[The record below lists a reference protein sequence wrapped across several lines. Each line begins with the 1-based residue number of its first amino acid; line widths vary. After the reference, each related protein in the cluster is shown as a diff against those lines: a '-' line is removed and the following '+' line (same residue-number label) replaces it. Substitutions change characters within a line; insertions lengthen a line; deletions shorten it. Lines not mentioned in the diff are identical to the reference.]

1 MQQAKPEQR
10 SHWGLIIIVGI
21 LAIIMFILIAIIA
34 IVFIANQMGSSRADR
49 FNPLL
54 GKNLLAQLDTGKIDP
69 ALALSSLG
77 GVSEL
82 DVISSAIEKNRAETA
97 LAALLF
103 TPTLENRESA
113 GSFLQLAD
121 AYAQEG
127 DLEQAAFSYELA
139 GTVATLAPDV
149 SDTVR
154 SDVFLQAS
162 EGLIELN
169 ELTLAKF
176 YLDQTFAI
184 ALGSPYLQ
192 AAHRRG
198 IFERLQK
205 NYLAIDE
212 RELARESLNLSANPP
227 NLTLVTEERA
237 ILPKN
242 QPVPLPAEIQEAE
255 AKRWLAAQ
263 ELAAQ
268 LVSLGGKAAPE
279 AINALAD
286 ALVLED
292 QLKLAF
298 FDSELES
305 ATLLSKRL
313 DLILAKIGWLS
324 IKYRV
329 ARNGYGLSIV
339 PEWETQ
345 AEQIRADL
353 TKTYEPLYALYSDII
368 IGLPEV
374 SQIDKATEERLRTEI
389 LAGELGRYPNYP
401 EEQRRAQLLNA
412 TEQLVNT
419 QPELGIFV
427 GVGTVG
433 DREMFTLITLE

>member
-21 LAIIMFILIAIIA
+21 LAIIMFILVAIIA
-34 IVFIANQMGSSRADR
+34 ILFIANQMGGSRADR

-54 GKNLLAQLDTGKIDP
+54 GKNLLAQLDTEKIDP

-121 AYAQEG
+121 AYAEEG
-127 DLEQAAFSYELA
+127 DLEQAVFSYELA

-154 SDVFLQAS
+154 SDVFLQAG

-169 ELTLAKF
+169 EPTLSKF

-192 AAHRRG
+192 AAHRRV

-242 QPVPLPAEIQEAE
+242 QPVPLTTEIQEAE

-268 LVSLGGKAAPE
+268 LVSLGGNAAPE
-279 AINALAD
+279 AVNALAD

-292 QLKLAF
+292 QLKLAY
-298 FDSELES
+298 FDSELEN
-305 ATLLSKRL
+305 ATQLSKRL

-339 PEWETQ
+339 PEWEAQ

-353 TKTYEPLYALYSDII
+353 TKTYEPLYALYSDLI

-401 EEQRRAQLLNA
+401 EEQRRTQLLNA
-412 TEQLVNT
+412 TEQLANT

-427 GVGTVG
+427 SVGTIG
-433 DREMFTLITLE
+433 DREMFALVTLE

>member
-1 MQQAKPEQR
+1 MQQVKPQQR

-21 LAIIMFILIAIIA
+21 LAIIVFILIAIIGM
-34 IVFIANQMGSSRADR
+34 IFVANQMGGSRGDR

-54 GKNLLAQLDTGKIDP
+54 GKNLLAQLDTEKIDP

-77 GVSEL
+77 GVPEIE
-82 DVISSAIEKNRAETA
+82 VISEAVEKNRPETA
-97 LAALLF
+97 LSALLF
-103 TPTLENRESA
+103 TPALSNRESA
-113 GSFLQLAD
+113 GSFLQLAN

-127 DLEQAAFSYELA
+127 DHEQSVFSYELA

-154 SDVFLQAS
+154 TDIFLQTG
-162 EGLIELN
+162 EGLIGLGEN
-169 ELTLAKF
+169 ELAKF
-176 YLDQTFAI
+176 YLDQTFVI
-184 ALGSPYLQ
+184 GLGSPYLQ

-255 AKRWLAAQ
+255 ANRWVAAQ
-263 ELAAQ
+263 EVAAQ
-268 LVSLGGKAAPE
+268 LVSLGGNTSPE
-279 AINALAD
+279 VVSALAD

-292 QLKLAF
+292 QLKLAYL
-298 FDSELES
+298 DEELEN
-305 ATLLSKRL
+305 ATQLSKRL

-329 ARNGYGLSIV
+329 ARGGYGSSIV
-339 PEWETQ
+339 PEWESQ

-353 TKTYEPLYALYSDII
+353 TKTYEPLYALYSDLIV
-368 IGLPEV
+368 GLPNV
-374 SQIDKATEERLRTEI
+374 AQIDKATEERLRTEI

-401 EEQRRAQLLNA
+401 EEQRRAQLLDA
-412 TEQLVNT
+412 TEQLIET

-427 GVGTVG
+427 GVGTVN